1 MSKKAKGIISNQLR
15 KKRFEKDEMTQQE
28 LAKALGITRQTI
40 AAIEAGKYS
49 PSLEIA
55 FCLTDIF
62 ETSLDEI
69 FQWQSYQENAEQTK

>member
-1 MSKKAKGIISNQLR
+1 MSKQAKGVISNQLR

-28 LAKALGITRQTI
+28 LAKALGVTRQTI

-55 FCLTDIF
+55 FCLSDIF
-62 ETSLDEI
+62 ETALDEL
-69 FQWQSYQENAEQTK
+69 FQWQANNSKISKE

>member
-1 MSKKAKGIISNQLR
+1 MSKQAKGLISNQLR

-28 LAKALGITRQTI
+28 LAKALGVTRQTI

-49 PSLEIA
+49 PSLEVA

-62 ETSLDEI
+62 ETPLDEL
-69 FQWQSYQENAEQTK
+69 FQWLANDSENSKD

>member
-1 MSKKAKGIISNQLR
+1 MSKKPKGTISNQLR

-28 LAKALGITRQTI
+28 LAKALGVTRQTI

-49 PSLEIA
+49 PSLEVA

-62 ETSLDEI
+62 NTSLDNI
-69 FQWQSYQENAEQTK
+69 FQWQANESDTSKD

>member
-1 MSKKAKGIISNQLR
+1 MSKQSKGLISNQLR

-28 LAKALGITRQTI
+28 LAKALGVTRQTI

-49 PSLEIA
+49 PSLEVA

-62 ETSLDEI
+62 ETPLDEL
-69 FQWQSYQENAEQTK
+69 FQWLANDSENSKD

>member
-1 MSKKAKGIISNQLR
+1 MSKQAKGVISNQLR

-28 LAKALGITRQTI
+28 LAKALGVTRQTI

-49 PSLEIA
+49 PSLEVA

-62 ETSLDEI
+62 ETPLDEL
-69 FQWQSYQENAEQTK
+69 FQWLANDSENSKD